1 MSSDNISSIQLPV
14 TFPAAEKQSLT
25 IGFIPLL
32 DCIPVVAAKEL
43 GFFEQMGL
51 DVTLSRESSWASIRD
66 KVQFG
71 LLDAAPMPAGIVL
84 ASAMKLG
91 SSLPM
96 VTAMGL
102 GLNGNAIT
110 VSSRIWDKLNPRN
123 QQLDSKQAAD
133 ALKSYLQ
140 TLDGKLNVASVHT
153 YSTHHF
159 LLREWLNHYNVD
171 PDKKLNPM
179 VVPPPQMVNA
189 MQRGVIDIFCVGEP
203 WNSLAQMKR
212 VGHKLL
218 SGHQIWENAPD
229 KVLGVTQT
237 WHETHPA
244 THERLIAALLK
255 ACLWLDDESNKLA
268 GFQMLLDNDYITTD
282 ISSINLLFGQH
293 RFTPPSATFPWLSQ
307 ALWFSRHILQIS
319 ASNIPEARVVQSYL
333 TDTYRNVATQ
343 LGINVPIE
351 NTKDEGTHQ
360 NEWQLSGTLAPISM
374 PPDLRFR

>member
-1 MSSDNISSIQLPV
+1 MSSNNLNHIQLPV

-43 GFFEQMGL
+43 GFFDEMGL
-51 DVTLSRESSWASIRD
+51 DVTLSSESSWASIRD

-71 LLDAAPMPAGIVL
+71 LLDAAPMPAGIVV

-91 SSLPM
+91 ASLPM

-110 VSSRIWDKLNPRN
+110 VSKRIWQEINPTN
-123 QQLDSKQAAD
+123 KPLDSKSAAF

-140 TLDGKLNVASVHT
+140 GQSSKINVASVHT

-159 LLREWLNHYNVD
+159 LLREWLNHYDID
-171 PDKKLNPM
+171 PDNKLNQM

-189 MQRGVIDIFCVGEP
+189 MQRGLIDIFCVGEP

-218 SGHQIWENAPD
+218 SGNQIWENAPD
-229 KVLGVTQT
+229 KVLGVTHA
-237 WHETHPA
+237 WHAAHPA
-244 THERLIAALLK
+244 THQRLVAALLK
-255 ACLWLDDESNKLA
+255 ACLWLDDEKNKLS
-268 GFQMLLDNDYITTD
+268 GFQMLLENGYISTD

-307 ALWFSRHILQIS
+307 AAWFAQHILQIS
-319 ASNIPEARVVQSYL
+319 ASKLDEAQLAQSYL
-333 TDTYRNVATQ
+333 TDTYRKVAAS
-343 LGINVPIE
+343 LGINVPLE